1 MELLLLIMEYLGT
14 IAFAISG
21 ASLAIRKGMDYFGV
35 VILGIITATGGGLMR
50 DIILNVYPA
59 AVFVNK
65 NFAFLAFITSTILFV
80 FLYFNKQILTSK
92 RFYKFELIINVFDSI
107 GLGIF
112 TVVGASAAYNLS
124 PRAGVVLTLF
134 AGVITGVGGGIIRD
148 VCSLS
153 MPYVFTKHIYAS
165 ASLLGA
171 ILLLICFPLVGETI
185 ATIVSI
191 TFIFVIRML
200 ATKYK
205 WNLPRVIMPE
215 HIMASKFS
223 DKIK

>member
-1 MELLLLIMEYLGT
+1 MKLLLLIMEYLGT

-21 ASLAIRKGMDYFGV
+21 ASLAIRKGMDYLGV
-35 VILGIITATGGGLMR
+35 VALGIITATGGGLIR
-50 DIILNVYPA
+50 DIILNRFPA

-65 NFAFLAFITSTILFV
+65 AFAFLAFITSTILFI
-80 FLYFNKQILTSK
+80 FLYFNKHILTSK
-92 RFYKFELIINVFDSI
+92 RFYKFELLVNIFDSI

-112 TVVGASAAYNLS
+112 TVVGAMVAYHLT
-124 PRAGVVLTLF
+124 PRVGIVLTLF

-165 ASLLGA
+165 ASLFGA
-171 ILLLICFPLVGETI
+171 IILLFCIPLIGET
-185 ATIVSI
+185 ASTFVSI
-191 TFIFVIRML
+191 LFIFIIRLL
-200 ATKYK
+200 ASKYR
-205 WNLPRVIMPE
+205 WNLPKVIMPE
-215 HIMASKFS
+215 HIMASKYN